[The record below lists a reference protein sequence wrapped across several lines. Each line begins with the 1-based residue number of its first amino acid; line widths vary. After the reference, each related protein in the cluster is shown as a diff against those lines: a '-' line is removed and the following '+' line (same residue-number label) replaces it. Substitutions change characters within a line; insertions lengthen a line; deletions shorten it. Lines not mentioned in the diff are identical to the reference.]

1 MRHSHAIRVG
11 PISLRVGSDWAG
23 PIEAM
28 RSLYAGYPQP
38 TGVVDHTVRLQA
50 DRPWRRWVRPS
61 IRIAGDETLAEA
73 QPLALAHGLLA
84 VEMGM
89 NLQVALGD
97 RRHLLLHVSWVER
110 DGRAVIMTGHSGS
123 GKSIL
128 AALLAERGWRFGA
141 DEFALVDPASGDLLP
156 FPRPIS
162 LKERAVSALASAAT
176 DRWGPPLHNTP
187 KGTVRHLRPPPAS
200 LARMDEPAR
209 PALLLFPTFGLP
221 LATRPVGADEVFVRL
236 TQASTNYVALGRSGF
251 EAILRLVREVPAIA
265 LDYPDGASSV
275 AAVERLM
282 AEVA

>member
-1 MRHSHAIRVG
+1 MH
-11 PISLRVGSDWAG
+11 P
-23 PIEAM
+23 
-28 RSLYAGYPQP
+28 LYAGYPQP
-38 TGVVDHTVRLQA
+38 AGVVDHTVRLEV
-50 DRPWRRWVRPS
+50 DRPWRRWIRPS

-97 RRHLLLHVSWVER
+97 RRHLLLHASWVER
-110 DGRAVIMTGHSGS
+110 DGLAVIMTGHSGS
-123 GKSIL
+123 GKSTL

-141 DEFALVDPASGDLLP
+141 DEFALIDPASGDLLP

-162 LKERAVSALASAAT
+162 LKERAVSALASAAA
-176 DRWGPPLHNTP
+176 DRWGPALHDTP
-187 KGTVRHLRPPPAS
+187 KGTVRHLRPPAAS

-209 PALLLFPTFGLP
+209 PALLLFPSYGQP

-251 EAILRLVREVPAIA
+251 EVFLRLVREVPAIA

-275 AAVERLM
+275 AEVERLL